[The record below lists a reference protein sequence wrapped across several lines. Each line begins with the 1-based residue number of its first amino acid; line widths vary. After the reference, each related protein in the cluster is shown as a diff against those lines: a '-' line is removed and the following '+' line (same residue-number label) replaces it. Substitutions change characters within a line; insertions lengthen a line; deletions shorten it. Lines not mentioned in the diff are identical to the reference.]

1 MTIGEEIKRDI
12 NAVYGSTK
20 AFSDEVGISRTTMYD
35 IYKNGIESI
44 GHKTLVVIANALG
57 YDFEKFKNGEIV
69 ADPELVKRVKI
80 PNATAKNPLEQEVI
94 EKFRRLSIK
103 GQLKLL
109 DIMEDMMY
117 VPKYQK
123 ED

>member
-1 MTIGEEIKRDI
+1 
-12 NAVYGSTK
+12 
-20 AFSDEVGISRTTMYD
+20 MYD

-57 YDFEKFKNGEIV
+57 YDFDKLKNGEIV
-69 ADPELVKRVKI
+69 VDQELVKRVKI